1 MGTTSLAQTT
11 TLKGLG
17 LPALRGAGGYF
28 AVKNRYDVAWSDL
41 MIALFTPIGGR
52 AFDRSFGSG
61 LHHVL
66 FSPVT
71 VAVDQLAN
79 YTVKQAAALWCPH
92 VTVIDIQVKVD
103 GKAIQLGIKFALTD
117 DLSRPDFRAVQI
129 NKSSVIQLLQAANNG

>member
-11 TLKGLG
+11 MLKGLG

-92 VTVIDIQVKVD
+92 VTVID
-103 GKAIQLGIKFALTD
+103 
-117 DLSRPDFRAVQI
+117 LSRPDFRAVQI